1 MNKSIFK
8 MLGLACVLLFATS
21 SNATIITLD
30 ELPGGSFRYQSLP
43 IYTEAGFEI
52 SVSCTNCI
60 NVISTLNESANY
72 ANRTGAIG
80 WGANSRFLETWN
92 SQAIFILSA
101 TSGQNF
107 DFLGMDMGWYNNSTS
122 NASWEITSLD
132 SANNQINQVDV
143 IGKGNFAFNMTG
155 VNSIQF
161 RNLSGFSSFDNL
173 VVSEVPEPSTIAIF
187 ALGLIGFASRRF
199 KNPS

>member
-43 IYTEAGFEI
+43 IYTEAGFQM

-72 ANRTGAIG
+72 SNRTGAIG
-80 WGANSRFLETWN
+80 WGASSRFLETWN
-92 SQAIFILSA
+92 SRAIFTLST

-107 DFLGMDMGWYNNSTS
+107 DFLGMDMGWYNNSS
-122 NASWEITSLD
+122 NNASWEITSLD
-132 SANNQINQVDV
+132 SANNQISQIDV
-143 IGKGNFAFNMTG
+143 IGKGSFDFAMSG

-173 VVSEVPEPSTIAIF
+173 VVSEVPEPTTLAIF
-187 ALGLIGFASRRF
+187 ALGILGFASRQY
-199 KNPS
+199 KKKS